1 MRAASELESL
11 TDLDLIDDR
20 TLFDALSAFDTYDL
34 AKLLASTTDRSVSE
48 RLLSVM
54 TKARQS
60 ETSWI
65 MRRGLVI
72 NPLEILD
79 IEQRF
84 IQLVKSIKTGPA
96 GDSSVQLSVGA

>member
-1 MRAASELESL
+1 
-11 TDLDLIDDR
+11 
-20 TLFDALSAFDTYDL
+20 
-34 AKLLASTTDRSVSE
+34 
-48 RLLSVM
+48 
-54 TKARQS
+54 ARQS

-65 MRRGLVI
+65 MRRDLVI
-72 NPLEILD
+72 NPLEIQD